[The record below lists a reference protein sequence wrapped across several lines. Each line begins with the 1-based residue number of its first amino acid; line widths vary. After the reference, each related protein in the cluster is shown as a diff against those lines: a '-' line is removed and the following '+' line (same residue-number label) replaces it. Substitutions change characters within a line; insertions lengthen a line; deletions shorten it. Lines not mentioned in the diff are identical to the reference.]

1 MVSKTGRN
9 GGKIDMSFITS
20 YTNAGMVPSDI
31 ALSTDNINR
40 TARIAHVVFVAL
52 DYCIMHDYLKLK
64 ELGFCVNSKNPYKI
78 DLEDLGYIVNTKK
91 LKNSSVSND
100 KPNYNPKKDEKG
112 DKSSDN
118 ITNSDNELNVMA
130 KSPDDI
136 EETFRDYNIWLLL
149 QKMLSYV
156 ILNPQK
162 LNQLQS
168 VYLGETLTSSDLY
181 ATRDVED
188 RDITNYAEELKNRKI
203 LEELENA
210 NLGTPPMNAAEEIIL
225 KLIDSLE
232 FLTDD
237 NMTQKSLERIANST
251 NELSKENDLLIEIL
265 TGKSIENNKCTILTS
280 GDMIRLIGLKKVH
293 NSFTSYLPTNPRD
306 ILNSALFENLLKY
319 WGNLFLTN
327 KSETI
332 ELLGSSLPRILE
344 RFSNSVTLSESQIDT
359 RHYGLKLVQRFLG
372 NSIIPQREKEL
383 SDLSK
388 YPTAASALIA
398 FRSLRVVHIQSDKV
412 NKQQVIWNV
421 SNDSTGR
428 LDYMYIIWW
437 LLTPEKELNILFD
450 FILQYSAIAENNPL
464 KKNKDINPAAMFPGN
479 FESVGSYSSSSNI
492 RIFLDSEKRRL
503 KIKLDSLKNPGDF
516 KKVLLVDNVGY
527 EI

>member
-1 MVSKTGRN
+1 
-9 GGKIDMSFITS
+9 MSFIT
-20 YTNAGMVPSDI
+20 YTNAGMVPSDV

-52 DYCIMHDYLKLK
+52 DYCIMHDYLRLK
-64 ELGFCVNSKNPYKI
+64 ELGFFVNSKNPYKI
-78 DLEDLGYIVNTKK
+78 DLEDLGYLLNTKK
-91 LKNSSVSND
+91 QKNSSIAND
-100 KPNYNPKKDEKG
+100 KQNFPKKDEKG
-112 DKSSDN
+112 EKSSDN
-118 ITNSDNELNVMA
+118 ITNNNIESNVLPKFSDE
-130 KSPDDI
+130 I

-188 RDITNYAEELKNRKI
+188 RDITNYAIELKNRKI

-251 NELSKENDLLIEIL
+251 NELSKENDLMIEIL
-265 TGKSIENNKCTILTS
+265 TGKSIENSKTTILTS
-280 GDMIRLIGLKKVH
+280 DDMIRLLGLKKVH

-398 FRSLRVVHIQSDKV
+398 FRSLRVVHIQSDRV

-421 SNDSTGR
+421 SNDRYRETR
-428 LDYMYIIWW
+428 LYVYN
-437 LLTPEKELNILFD
+437 LVV
-450 FILQYSAIAENNPL
+450 
-464 KKNKDINPAAMFPGN
+464 INP
-479 FESVGSYSSSSNI
+479 
-492 RIFLDSEKRRL
+492 
-503 KIKLDSLKNPGDF
+503 
-516 KKVLLVDNVGY
+516 
-527 EI
+527 

>member
-1 MVSKTGRN
+1 
-9 GGKIDMSFITS
+9 
-20 YTNAGMVPSDI
+20 
-31 ALSTDNINR
+31 
-40 TARIAHVVFVAL
+40 
-52 DYCIMHDYLKLK
+52 
-64 ELGFCVNSKNPYKI
+64 
-78 DLEDLGYIVNTKK
+78 
-91 LKNSSVSND
+91 
-100 KPNYNPKKDEKG
+100 
-112 DKSSDN
+112 
-118 ITNSDNELNVMA
+118 
-130 KSPDDI
+130 
-136 EETFRDYNIWLLL
+136 
-149 QKMLSYV
+149 
-156 ILNPQK
+156 
-162 LNQLQS
+162 
-168 VYLGETLTSSDLY
+168 
-181 ATRDVED
+181 
-188 RDITNYAEELKNRKI
+188 
-203 LEELENA
+203 
-210 NLGTPPMNAAEEIIL
+210 
-225 KLIDSLE
+225 
-232 FLTDD
+232 
-237 NMTQKSLERIANST
+237 
-251 NELSKENDLLIEIL
+251 
-265 TGKSIENNKCTILTS
+265 
-280 GDMIRLIGLKKVH
+280 
-293 NSFTSYLPTNPRD
+293 LPTNPRD

-516 KKVLLVDNVGY
+516 KKVLSVDNVGY